1 MTEYVLVKYKF
12 QVQICKTEPTIIG
25 VYKSLEIAEKICKRL
40 HRDEWQRIVKE
51 GIKNDT
57 FSYYSDKIKASGYNF
72 NENASEEEIQNLVEF
87 IETGEVA
94 DPYVG
99 NTNLKPLR
107 IVELEKITARI
118 ENISETR
125 YLIKEDYLYDT
136 GEIYMN
142 SENNKYGNP
151 IFVTDAFE
159 VAKSKFDELEYNY
172 FVDKVLGHNPR
183 MNLQT
188 SRYWK
193 DVMYLEENKLDEI
206 EFKLVEKGI
215 SLNSPKNIENVIQI
229 RETLKEVVG
238 IGVIDNFFSIDTFQI
253 GK

>member
-1 MTEYVLVKYKF
+1 MTEYILVKHKF
-12 QVQICKTEPTIIG
+12 QVQICKTEPTILG
-25 VYKSLEIAEKICKRL
+25 VYKSLEIAEKTCKKL
-40 HRDEWQRIVKE
+40 HRDEWQRIIKE

-57 FSYYSDKIKASGYNF
+57 FSYYSDKIKTRGYNF
-72 NENASEEEIQNLVEF
+72 NEDASEEEIEKFVEF
-87 IETGEVA
+87 IETGEVE

-99 NTNLKPLR
+99 KTNLKPLR
-107 IVELEKITARI
+107 IVELEKITSRI
-118 ENISETR
+118 ENNSETR
-125 YLIKEDYLYDT
+125 YLIKEDYLYHT

-142 SENNKYGNP
+142 SENNRFGYP

-159 VAKSKFDELEYNY
+159 VAKSKLDELEYNY
-172 FVDKVLGHNPR
+172 FIDKVLGHNPR

-193 DVMYLEENKLDEI
+193 DVMYLEENKLDQIEI
-206 EFKLVEKGI
+206 KLAEKGI
-215 SLNSPKNIENVIQI
+215 SLNSPKSIENVVQI
-229 RETLKEVVG
+229 RETLKEVAG